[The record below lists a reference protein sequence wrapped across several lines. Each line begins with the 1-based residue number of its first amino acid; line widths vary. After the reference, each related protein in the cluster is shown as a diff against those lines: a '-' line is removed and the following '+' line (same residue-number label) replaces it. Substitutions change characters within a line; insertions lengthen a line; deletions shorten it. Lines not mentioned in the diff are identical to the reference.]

1 MFEGLPSPLLSVT
14 LIVGGYLLGSIS
26 TAIVTCRLMGLPDP
40 RVSGSGNPG
49 ATNVLRVGGKRAAA
63 ITLFGDMLKGLIPV
77 LIAQLLGASMPV
89 VAATGLAAFL
99 GHLYPVFFAFQGG
112 KGVATLLGVLLGLH
126 WLAGLATIVTWL
138 AVAAIWRISSLSA
151 LVAAALS
158 PIYVWQTTGSTLA
171 AAVVLLMAAIL
182 YWRHRENIRRIA
194 AGTEGRIGTDR

>member
-1 MFEGLPSPLLSVT
+1 MLQDIPSPLLSVA
-14 LIVGGYLLGSIS
+14 LVIGAYLLGSIS
-26 TAIVTCRLMGLPDP
+26 TAIVTCHLMGLPDP
-40 RVSGSGNPG
+40 RMSGSGNPG
-49 ATNVLRVGGKRAAA
+49 ATNVLRVGGKRAAG

-77 LIAQLLGASMPV
+77 AIAHLLGASLPA

-99 GHLYPVFFAFQGG
+99 GHLYPVYFGFQGG
-112 KGVATLLGVLLGLH
+112 KGVATLLGVLLGLN

-138 AVAAIWRISSLSA
+138 AMAAIWRISSLSA

-158 PIYVWQTTGSTLA
+158 PVYVWRTTGSSFA
-171 AAVVLLMAAIL
+171 AAVVLLMAALL